1 MLGVVKL
8 APVAILVPPVAAA
21 YHCATPDEQV
31 APKVAVP
38 VPQIVAGVTVGAEAF
53 ELIVAIAEVLGVD
66 SHPSGDL
73 QLT

>member
-8 APVAILVPPVAAA
+8 APVAIELPPVAAA

-31 APKVAVP
+31 APKVTVP
-38 VPQIVAGVTVGAEAF
+38 FPQMVAAVTVGAEAS
-53 ELIVAIAEVLGVD
+53 ELIVAIASVLGVD

>member
-8 APVAILVPPVAAA
+8 APVAIELPPVAAA
-21 YHCATPDEQV
+21 NHCAIPVEQV

-38 VPQIVAGVTVGAEAF
+38 VPQMVAGVTVGVVAS
-53 ELIVAIAEVLGVD
+53 ELIVAIASVRGVD

>member
-8 APVAILVPPVAAA
+8 APVATVLPPVAAVN
-21 YHCATPDEQV
+21 HCATPVEQV

-53 ELIVAIAEVLGVD
+53 ELIVATASVLGED
-66 SHPSGDL
+66 SHPCGVL

>member
-8 APVAILVPPVAAA
+8 APVAIELPPVEAA
-21 YHCATPDEQV
+21 YHWAIPDVQV
-31 APKVAVP
+31 APKVTVP
-38 VPQIVAGVTVGAEAF
+38 VPQIVAGVTVGVEAF